1 MPVNDKPVWFITGC
15 STGFGRE
22 LARHTLELGYPT
34 VVTARTP
41 SQVEDLVAEHGDH
54 AIALTLD
61 VTKPDQID
69 AAVKAALARFGRIDV
84 LVNNAGYGLEGA
96 VEETSLE
103 EVRQQYDVNVFGM
116 ISMIQGVLPHMR
128 ARRSG
133 HVVNISSMGG
143 ITTFPALTIYNS
155 TKFAVEGLSQGLA
168 AEVKPFGIKVT
179 IIEPGSFRTNWAGA
193 SLRHSET
200 VIADYEPSVGAGR
213 ASLAARNGQQVGD
226 PKKAAVAIVTAVQA
240 ENPPLHLLLGSDAL
254 MHVGR
259 KLGSLQAEIALWA
272 PLSLS
277 TNFSG

>member
-41 SQVEDLVAEHGDH
+41 SQVEDLVAEHGDQ

-259 KLGSLQAEIALWA
+259 KLGSLQAEIAQWA